1 MNINKALSIL
11 EISKTEVNEYNIK
24 KKYKLLALKF
34 HPDKNKTEN
43 AKDKFQEIKEAY
55 DFVMKYEGFMDYC
68 ENDICEEEKNNDDY
82 HSLLHQFIL
91 LMTSENNQNYLV
103 KSVLQ
108 IIYNMCED
116 KAIEFLNTIDKNK
129 LILLYDFF
137 KEHSSAFHYSI
148 HFLEKIK
155 TIIHDKTK
163 HDERIILKPT
173 INDLFEQN
181 VYKLNYHNETFYI
194 PLWQP
199 EIVFDISNNQLFVTC
214 QPDLPNNIRIDDKN
228 NIFINTSFKL
238 NELWDDCN
246 PHVKIGN
253 KEIKI
258 NKEQIFMKHNQTLC
272 FYNQGIPKISSQD
285 VFSVSKLSNVYVSI
299 NIIS

>member
-181 VYKLNYHNETFYI
+181 VYKLNYNNETFYI

-258 NKEQIFMKHNQTLC
+258 NKKKIFMKHNQTLC